1 MKRLLIVSLYLCSM
15 IGGAF
20 AAERSM
26 LARVTVYWASGGS
39 GSDGWT
45 RRHIAASGA
54 RLRNGHCAVDPRRIP
69 YGSKVRMADGTLTA
83 VDTGSAV
90 RTRRAARQ
98 SGRSPIERN
107 AIVIDRFF
115 ETKAEALAWARRNPR
130 FMKIQVAAP
139 NESLVTQTTTTV
151 TKTTTTVT
159 PSLASRVSTATTTT
173 RRSAM
178 VPAPQTLRSRNFL
191 SVPRSEPPAATATTR
206 RVAGMLVGAAGST
219 APKFAANDS
228 MHSPQ

>member
-1 MKRLLIVSLYLCSM
+1 MKQFLIVVPCFFGV
-15 IGGAF
+15 IGGAL
-20 AAERSM
+20 AAEHSM

-39 GSDGWT
+39 GCDGWT

-69 YGSKVRMADGTLTA
+69 YGSKVKMADGTLTA

-90 RTRRAARQ
+90 RTRRAARK
-98 SGRSPIERN
+98 SGRSPVERN

-139 NESLVTQTTTTV
+139 NDSIITQTTAI
-151 TKTTTTVT
+151 TKTTTTVA
-159 PSLASRVSTATTTT
+159 PSLPSPVT
-173 RRSAM
+173 
-178 VPAPQTLRSRNFL
+178 
-191 SVPRSEPPAATATTR
+191 TATTR
-206 RVAGMLVGAAGST
+206 RSVMTPASQSASLRNPLTTIRREPAPVAATRRRVAGMVIANAGS
-219 APKFAANDS
+219 ASPKLAANVD